1 MQECLAVLEKLV
13 YDGPT
18 MRQRTPREALEAA
31 IEALGGLVNTARV
44 LRLKDERYQT
54 VQSWLANRVPA
65 EHCPSIER
73 ATRAVAAQG
82 GESLI
87 VRCEELRPDV
97 AWEVLRQQEVA

>member
-1 MQECLAVLEKLV
+1 
-13 YDGPT
+13 

-44 LRLKDERYQT
+44 LQLKDERYQT

-73 ATRAVAAQG
+73 ATRAAAAAHANP
-82 GESLI
+82 SMVVL
-87 VRCEELRPDV
+87 CEELRPDV
-97 AWEVLRQQEVA
+97 GWSVLREQAA